1 MKYIK
6 ILFTLALAAL
16 LAGCAKEQ
24 TEQDKLDGRV
34 KDGKTLEVKYLRGN
48 SEVQVLAFTHH
59 AVKAEVRVEVNNPD
73 LKWQL
78 SSNRNWC
85 TVVEGE
91 HQGSDIV
98 ELNITANDDFE
109 AREPATLTFVAG
121 NYRGASIQVTQS
133 ASAFVIGVPYFFV
146 GKDGGAVTLP
156 VTTPEG
162 TDWTIDNSEWI
173 SGAKGDANTAG
184 GLTTTVVTLTAAA
197 NSGESRLGSISL
209 SAGAESDQVYIYQF
223 GTELNYKTDGTI
235 LFDEGEASISLLA
248 PESVVRSVAAPAFA
262 TATITPLGNG
272 TDQITIALNA
282 NVSDLNQPREVPVSF
297 LLNNSSATV
306 MNLPDMEQGFTPSHG
321 LNSPAGLKAFAQAV
335 ENGGDT
341 SPWEQDGAVTMI
353 QDIDMA
359 GVTDWTG
366 IGSTA
371 HPFTG
376 KFSGGGYAIKNLRAS
391 APIFNVCNGATVSNL
406 SIDKLST
413 ITVNSGDAIGAI
425 VALAKGATKVE
436 NCTFAGKLLCNGA
449 SDGVCIGGIVGKAE
463 SGSVISECL
472 VKSEIEGDDD
482 DASSNIAFKAT
493 APATAYIGG
502 IVGQTEG
509 EVNKSEMSG
518 VLYVPNCPTIAYIG
532 GISSAMNEDNAFA
545 ENSFRGTI
553 SLSGTTGQ
561 NIKIGGLFGAFTS
574 GTWNLDFTTDKSV
587 PAGEIKIAG
596 FASNAA
602 TSLFAGGFVGYISDE
617 VSLSVKGYTCQT
629 LFDINHSTAA
639 RKGNWFCIGGF
650 LGGTD
655 TEDLCK
661 PLTFENITNNG
672 VIGTYY
678 STSIAVQIYRCCLGG
693 IAGLVNAPATFKNCA
708 NNAEIGKQTNG
719 ATTGVNCS
727 RSNGYSQQVG
737 GLVGLGLGGNQL
749 YEGCINKANLNNL
762 HYNNNPIL
770 FVWGKNASTGNA
782 EQHFYTGAADD
793 QNMYTATALG
803 GIIGAFNY
811 HPVLESSKLTM
822 TGCSSEGKLV
832 AIRGSIGGIVGFA
845 GNAEIENCE
854 WKGSSIAATANK
866 SDNQA
871 SDKGGIAGVLTK
883 ATVKGCTAK
892 GNIESFRMG
901 SAEAADGGGIVAYV
915 IPGDAVTVEDCSYY
929 GEISNGAPAQLGIM
943 GGIIGRNDATT
954 TEIKGTARY
963 GGKID
968 GQTISTDNVTS
979 LAAAHN
985 DKAPNATV
993 SPKLKPVTVTS
1004 VSLWNGN

>member
-6 ILFTLALAAL
+6 IFFTLALAAL

-24 TEQDKLDGRV
+24 TEQDKIDGRV
-34 KDGKTLEVKYLRGN
+34 KDGKTLEVKYLRGS

-59 AVKAEVRVEVNNPD
+59 AVKAEVKVEVNNPN

-85 TVVEGE
+85 TVAEGE
-91 HQGSDIV
+91 HQGTDVV
-98 ELNITANDDFE
+98 ELNITANDGFE

-133 ASAFVIGVPYFFV
+133 ASAFVIGVPYFFA
-146 GKDGGAVTLP
+146 GKDGGSVTLP

-173 SGAKGDANTAG
+173 SGAKGDANTVS
-184 GLTTTVVTLTAAA
+184 GLTTTTVTLTAAA
-197 NSGESRLGSISL
+197 NSGESRLGSVSL
-209 SAGAESDQVYIYQF
+209 TAGAESDQIYIYQF
-223 GTELNYKTDGTI
+223 GSELSYKTDGTI
-235 LFDEGEASISLLA
+235 LFDEGETSISVLA
-248 PESVVRSVAAPAFA
+248 PESVVRSVTVPAFA
-262 TATITPLGNG
+262 AATIAPLGNG
-272 TDQITIALNA
+272 MDQITIALTA

-306 MNLPDMEQGFTPSHG
+306 LPLPDMVQGFTPSHG

-341 SPWEQDGAVTMI
+341 SPWEQEGVVTMI

-359 GVTDWTG
+359 GVTDWAG
-366 IGSTA
+366 IGSAA

-376 KFSGGGYAIKNLRAS
+376 KFSGGGFALKNLRVS
-391 APIFNVCNGATVSNL
+391 APIFKVCNGATVSNL

-425 VALAKGATKVE
+425 VAEAKGATKVL
-436 NCTFAGKLLCNGA
+436 NCSFSGKLLCNGA
-449 SDGVCIGGIVGKAE
+449 SDGVCIGGIVGKADE
-463 SGSVISECL
+463 NSLISECV
-472 VKSEIEGDDD
+472 VKSEAEGDDD
-482 DASSNIAFKAT
+482 DANSNLAFKAT
-493 APATAYIGG
+493 APANAYIGG
-502 IVGQTEG
+502 IVGSTLG
-509 EVNKSEMSG
+509 EVSKSEMSG
-518 VLYVPNCPTIAYIG
+518 ILYVPNCPANASIG
-532 GISSAMNEDNAFA
+532 GISSVANEDSAFS

-553 SLSGTTGQ
+553 SLAGTTGK
-561 NIKIGGLFGAFTS
+561 NVKIGGLFGAITDGS
-574 GTWNLDFTTDKSV
+574 WNLDFATDKSV

-596 FASNAA
+596 FASDASTN
-602 TSLFAGGFVGYISDE
+602 LFAGGFTGYISEE
-617 VSLSVKGYTCQT
+617 VSLSAKGYTCQT
-629 LFDINHSTAA
+629 LFNINHANAA
-639 RKGNWFCIGGF
+639 RKGNWFCVGGF

-655 TEDLCK
+655 PDDLCK
-661 PLTFENITNNG
+661 PLTLENVTNNG
-672 VIGTYY
+672 VIGINYK
-678 STSIAVQIYRCCLGG
+678 TSVVVQITRSCIGG
-693 IAGLVNAPATFKNCA
+693 IAGLVNGPATFKNCT
-708 NNAEIGKQTNG
+708 NNAEIGKQTG
-719 ATTGVNCS
+719 EVNCS
-727 RSNGYSQQVG
+727 KSNGYSQEVG
-737 GLVGLGLGGNQL
+737 GLVGFGFGGNQL
-749 YEGCINKANLNNL
+749 FEGCVNKANVSNL

-770 FVWGKNASTGNA
+770 FIKKPSDGTNNFYDASADGEGA
-782 EQHFYTGAADD
+782 LYTC
-793 QNMYTATALG
+793 TALG
-803 GIIGAFNY
+803 GIIGAYNF
-811 HPVLESSKLTM
+811 HTTLPAGKLTM
-822 TGCSSEGKLV
+822 KSCSSEGKLS
-832 AIRGSIGGIVGFA
+832 ALRGVIGGIAGFA
-845 GNAEIENCE
+845 GNAEIENCD

-892 GNIESFRMG
+892 GNIETFRMG

-954 TEIKGTARY
+954 AEIKGASRY

-968 GQTISTDNVTS
+968 GQTISLDNVTS

-985 DKAPNATV
+985 DKTPNATV